1 MAGGAAGVLGAWR
14 GVSLDVRETTGWEAA
29 HRRAAGVPRP
39 DRGPV
44 RRGLLLSLD
53 RGRLHRGRRQGALR
67 PLHQG
72 DRGAGVRRPDP
83 QRAGAVGAGR
93 HGPALLRHRGS
104 HHASGNPLP
113 AVRPDRLGGGGGL
126 GRPVPDLAARRL
138 PGAPR
143 RPARPGPRRPGL
155 DPRPAA
161 RRAARRAQRGRRR
174 MTSAHAPVLL
184 NEVVDA
190 LQPRAGQTVVDGTFG
205 AGGYSRALLAT
216 GARVIAFDR
225 DPTARRFAQ
234 GLPAERFRLVERRFS
249 ELDAETG
256 EGAVDAVVFDIGVS
270 SMQLDEAE
278 RGFSFMRDGPLDMR
292 MAADGPTAA
301 DLVNEAE
308 PAELARILFVYGEE
322 RESRRI
328 ARAIAR
334 RREEQPF
341 TRTLELAEFIEK
353 ALGGRRGA
361 KVHPATR
368 SFQAIRI
375 AVNEELS
382 ELEAGLAAAE
392 RALKTGGRLC
402 VVTFHSLEDRIVK
415 TFFAVR
421 AGKTPAGSRHAPP
434 VEAAAAPSFQLLF
447 NGAQAPSA
455 AELAANPR
463 ARSAKLRAAV
473 RTDAPVWRAAA

>member
-1 MAGGAAGVLGAWR
+1 M
-14 GVSLDVRETTGWEAA
+14 
-29 HRRAAGVPRP
+29 
-39 DRGPV
+39 
-44 RRGLLLSLD
+44 
-53 RGRLHRGRRQGALR
+53 
-67 PLHQG
+67 
-72 DRGAGVRRPDP
+72 
-83 QRAGAVGAGR
+83 
-93 HGPALLRHRGS
+93 
-104 HHASGNPLP
+104 
-113 AVRPDRLGGGGGL
+113 
-126 GRPVPDLAARRL
+126 
-138 PGAPR
+138 
-143 RPARPGPRRPGL
+143 
-155 DPRPAA
+155 
-161 RRAARRAQRGRRR
+161 
-174 MTSAHAPVLL
+174 
-184 NEVVDA
+184 
-190 LQPRAGQTVVDGTFG
+190 QPRAGKLLVDGTFG
-205 AGGYSRALLAT
+205 AGGYSRALLAA
-216 GARVIAFDR
+216 GASVIAFDR
-225 DPTARRFAQ
+225 DPSARRFAE
-234 GLPAERFRLVERRFS
+234 GLPAAGFRLVERRFS
-249 ELDAETG
+249 ELDEETG
-256 EGAVDAVVFDIGVS
+256 EAAVDGVVLDIGVS

-292 MAADGPTAA
+292 MAAEGPSAA

-353 ALGGRRGA
+353 TLGGRRGA

-421 AGKTPAGSRHAPP
+421 AGRTPAGSRHAPP
-434 VEAAAAPSFQLLF
+434 VEAGAAPSFQLLF
-447 NGAQAPSA
+447 NGARAPSA
-455 AELAANPR
+455 AEQAANPR

-473 RTDAPVWRAAA
+473 RTEAAVWRAAA

>member
-1 MAGGAAGVLGAWR
+1 M
-14 GVSLDVRETTGWEAA
+14 
-29 HRRAAGVPRP
+29 
-39 DRGPV
+39 
-44 RRGLLLSLD
+44 
-53 RGRLHRGRRQGALR
+53 
-67 PLHQG
+67 
-72 DRGAGVRRPDP
+72 
-83 QRAGAVGAGR
+83 
-93 HGPALLRHRGS
+93 
-104 HHASGNPLP
+104 N
-113 AVRPDRLGGGGGL
+113 
-126 GRPVPDLAARRL
+126 
-138 PGAPR
+138 AP
-143 RPARPGPRRPGL
+143 
-155 DPRPAA
+155 
-161 RRAARRAQRGRRR
+161 
-174 MTSAHAPVLL
+174 HIPVLL

-190 LQPRAGQTVVDGTFG
+190 MQPAAGKTLVDGTFG
-205 AGGYSRALLAT
+205 AGGYSRALLDR
-216 GARVIAFDR
+216 GASVIAFDR
-225 DPTARRFAQ
+225 DPSARQFAD
-234 GLPAERFRLVERRFS
+234 GLPAGRFRLVEGRFS
-249 ELDAETG
+249 ELDDETG
-256 EGAVDAVVFDIGVS
+256 AGAVDGVVLDIGVS
-270 SMQLDEAE
+270 SMQLDQAE

-292 MAADGPTAA
+292 MAAEGPTAA
-301 DLVNEAE
+301 DLVNETE

-375 AVNEELS
+375 AVNEELA

-392 RALKTGGRLC
+392 RALKTNGRLC

-434 VEAAAAPSFQLLF
+434 VEIAAAPSFQLLF
-447 NGAQAPSA
+447 NGAHGPSE

-473 RTDAPVWRAAA
+473 RTAAPVWRAAA